1 MAAPAVI
8 RATYDVKLVC
18 HEFWDW
24 LNVVYECSQS
34 QTGKATIENAQLFQL
49 AMKLARFSNNSEEKQ
64 AFQEKAEKLW
74 KFLTNATGILDPASF
89 QVVYSTLR
97 CLTLK
102 LSIFWN
108 PQKKAKNSGS
118 FLWKPR
124 DS

>member
-1 MAAPAVI
+1 M
-8 RATYDVKLVC
+8 
-18 HEFWDW
+18 
-24 LNVVYECSQS
+24 NVPQS

-97 CLTLK
+97 GLTLK
-102 LSIFWN
+102 LSIF
-108 PQKKAKNSGS
+108 
-118 FLWKPR
+118 
-124 DS
+124 